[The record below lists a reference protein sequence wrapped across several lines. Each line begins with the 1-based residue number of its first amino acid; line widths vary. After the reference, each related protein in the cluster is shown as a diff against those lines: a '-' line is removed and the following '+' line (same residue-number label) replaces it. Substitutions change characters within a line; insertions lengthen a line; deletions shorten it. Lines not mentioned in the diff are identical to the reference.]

1 MKLEASQ
8 LNAPAA
14 VNKPSRTI
22 YDGLEE
28 GLLSLTC
35 FRRCP
40 KCRVV
45 VAFQPA
51 HLRMHCKPLRN
62 LTQQALGTL
71 GISVT
76 HHADGTIRFE
86 KGGLAVSTL
95 QMTCGSCSAELLL
108 LASLCEVQ
116 PARYVFRDYQFLP
129 DSARDGD
136 V

>member
-1 MKLEASQ
+1 VIHLP
-8 LNAPAA
+8 NDPAP

-51 HLRMHCKPLRN
+51 HLRMNCKPLRN

-71 GISVT
+71 GVSVT
-76 HHADGTIRFE
+76 HHADGTIRFG
-86 KGGLAVSTL
+86 KGELAVSTL
-95 QMTCGSCSAELLL
+95 QMTCSGCGAELRL

-129 DSARDGD
+129 LSEFDGNA
-136 V
+136 

>member
-8 LNAPAA
+8 RNAQAA
-14 VNKPSRTI
+14 ANKPSRTI

-40 KCRVV
+40 KCKGVI
-45 VAFQPA
+45 AFQPA
-51 HLRMHCKPLRN
+51 HLHMDCKPLRN

-76 HHADGTIRFE
+76 HHADGTIRVE
-86 KGGLAVSTL
+86 KSGLAVSTL
-95 QMTCGSCSAELLL
+95 QMTCASCSAELLL

-129 DSARDGD
+129 DSVCNSD